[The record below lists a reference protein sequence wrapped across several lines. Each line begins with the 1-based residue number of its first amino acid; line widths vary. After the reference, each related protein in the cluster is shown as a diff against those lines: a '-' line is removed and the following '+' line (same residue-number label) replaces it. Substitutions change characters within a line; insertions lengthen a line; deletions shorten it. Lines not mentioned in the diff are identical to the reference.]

1 MLIISQ
7 LFRFNV
13 EQSKL
18 CLNFSLIHLFG
29 FQKSFFYCSVVQF
42 FQITFINN
50 LTKQCLC
57 LSPFI
62 ILYAAATWKINENK
76 SKQLKGLNFPGS
88 QNSQFCRLVIH
99 RSRHLLKP
107 VRIYLMYKIILKS
120 KCAKKT
126 MNCAFIALN
135 HIKTN

>member
-1 MLIISQ
+1 MLIIPQ

-13 EQSKL
+13 ELSKL

-29 FQKSFFYCSVVQF
+29 LRKSFFLIVLLFNSIKLLFYQQLNQTMS
-42 FQITFINN
+42 
-50 LTKQCLC
+50 LS
-57 LSPFI
+57 SPFI

-107 VRIYLMYKIILKS
+107 VRIYLMYKVILKT

-126 MNCAFIALN
+126 INCAFYCA
-135 HIKTN
+135 